1 MKRIVK
7 GLRQRAGQVAAVLS
21 GASLVL
27 LTPALSWATS
37 AGGVP
42 PWDQTL
48 NMIQTDL
55 SGPVAHA
62 LVTCSF
68 VGSGILYA
76 ASGGHGQGVNRLAAA
91 GLGGSAALGAVQ
103 LMGYLFPYSPMLF

>member
-68 VGSGILYA
+68 VGSGSFTPPVA
-76 ASGGHGQGVNRLAAA
+76 GTGRASTGWRRRDLAARRR
-91 GLGGSAALGAVQ
+91 SVRC
-103 LMGYLFPYSPMLF
+103 S

>member
-42 PWDQTL
+42 PGGQTL

-68 VGSGILYA
+68 VGSGSFTPPVA
-76 ASGGHGQGVNRLAAA
+76 GRGRGANPRAAA
-91 GLGGSAALGAVQ
+91 GLGRLRRPAA
-103 LMGYLFPYSPMLF
+103 